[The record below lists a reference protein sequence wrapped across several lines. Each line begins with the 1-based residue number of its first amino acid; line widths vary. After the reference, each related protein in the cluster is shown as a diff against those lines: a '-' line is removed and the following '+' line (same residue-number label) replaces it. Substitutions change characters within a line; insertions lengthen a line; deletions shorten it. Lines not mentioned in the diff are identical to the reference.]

1 MTDPWK
7 QRAETIR
14 RKAVGKSI
22 VYLERYYV
30 ETERRYYIEANGPD
44 YRIWKRTSGSE
55 GRAIEIYQRYRF
67 WVWFI
72 EAFGNWPPAIRFI
85 TWIMHKTI

>member
-1 MTDPWK
+1 MADPWK
-7 QRAETIR
+7 KRAETLR

-22 VYLERYYV
+22 VYLECYHV
-30 ETERRYYIEANGPD
+30 NNERRYYIEANGPD
-44 YRIWKRTSGSE
+44 YRIWKRTQGSE

-72 EAFGNWPPAIRFI
+72 EACCHWLPSTRFI
-85 TWIMHKTI
+85 TWNMHKTI

>member
-1 MTDPWK
+1 MDDIWRRRP
-7 QRAETIR
+7 ETLR

-30 ETERRYYIEANGPD
+30 GDEPRFYIEANGPD
-44 YRIWKRTSGSE
+44 YRVWKRTRGDE
-55 GRAIEIYQRYRF
+55 ARAIEIYQRYRF

-72 EAFGNWPPAIRFI
+72 EAFDVFPVTRFF

>member
-1 MTDPWK
+1 MDDIWRRRP
-7 QRAETIR
+7 ETLR

-30 ETERRYYIEANGPD
+30 GDEPRFYIEANGPD
-44 YRIWKRTSGSE
+44 YRVWKRTRGDE
-55 GRAIEIYQRYRF
+55 ARAIEVYQRYRF

-72 EAFGNWPPAIRFI
+72 EAFDAFPMTRVI